1 MAGNDDVSLKVSAD
15 TSALES
21 SMRAATA
28 SVTASTKQMSESFQG
43 LSSSI
48 DGIGTKLLEAFTI
61 GALVEMGKQLAETF
75 DQVAKK
81 AEAVVNASLSF
92 GITTKELQ
100 GVQAIAARTGSSTEA
115 LQTAFQRL
123 DREIVQAAEGNKQ
136 MQERLESVGISL
148 KNIQDPAFTVL
159 DAFVKMGQSG
169 AANAEIMSL
178 LGRNSADLIPTI
190 HELAGGLA
198 AVKEAAE
205 SVGSATKA
213 QLDQLKESAEKVSTL
228 ELKWQNFKTT
238 LAAAVAPELNK
249 LLDVLSQILDKIRD
263 AGGYLDYLRQ
273 KFAAL
278 PPVIQEVVQRLVGVV
293 PGIGAMINNV
303 LDTPASSSGP
313 HAQHPMAPEEEQR
326 PPPGRAISSM
336 KPERS
341 LEEVW
346 SELTDKIERM
356 LQHAGDEGYKEI
368 IASAANSARAQEE
381 LQTGAIDREIEGVQQ
396 AYRAHEISAKQE
408 LEQTLDLIAKKMAAQ
423 ESYFNTLSS
432 LYSTDQKKL
441 AEIQAQEAQAHNR
454 SLQQQQQAEAQYSRN
469 ILQNWQTVTRGLQS
483 ALTSSLEG
491 MLRGTMS
498 FAQAM
503 GNLFMG
509 VFDAIISKLAQWV
522 AQWIENL
529 ILAKVVNQTT
539 ALGQISANAGVAAT
553 AAMGSVAAIPFY
565 GWAMA
570 PGVGAST
577 FAEAMSFSAAAS
589 AAQGFDIPRGL
600 NPVTQLHSREMVLP
614 ERLGDVIRGMA
625 DSPGGRRGGGD
636 THVHLHTLDTRTVD
650 QALRNRTGT
659 LAKALRDHARARR

>member
-1 MAGNDDVSLKVSAD
+1 
-15 TSALES
+15 
-21 SMRAATA
+21 MRAATA
-28 SVTASTKQMSESFQG
+28 SVTASTKQMSESFNG
-43 LSSSI
+43 LSSVI
-48 DGIGTKLLEAFTI
+48 EEIGTKLTA
-61 GALVEMGKQLAETF
+61 ALVIEKLVEIGRQLAETF

-159 DAFVKMGQSG
+159 DAFVKIGQSG
-169 AANAEIMSL
+169 ASNAEIMSL

-238 LAAAVAPELNK
+238 LAASVSPELNK

-263 AGGYLDYLRQ
+263 AGGYLEYLRQ

-303 LDTPASSSGP
+303 LDTPSSSSGP

-326 PPPGRAISSM
+326 PAPGRAITNLKPDRSM
-336 KPERS
+336 ED
-341 LEEVW
+341 VW
-346 SELTDKIERM
+346 QELSDKIQHM
-356 LQHAGDEGYKEI
+356 LQRAGDEGYKDI
-368 IASAANSARAQEE
+368 ISSAANSAKAQEE
-381 LQTGAIDREIEGVQQ
+381 LQTGEIDREIQGVQE
-396 AYRAHEISAKQE
+396 AYRTRQISAKEE
-408 LEQTLDLIAKKMAAQ
+408 LQDTLDLLAKKLAAQ
-423 ESYFNTLSS
+423 TNYFNMLES
-432 LYSTDQKKL
+432 LYADDQKKL
-441 AEIQAQEAQAHNR
+441 AEIQAQEASARNR
-454 SLQQQQQAEAQYSRN
+454 ILGQQQSAEAAYSRN
-469 ILQNWQTVTRGLQS
+469 VLQNWQTVTRGLQS

-509 VFDAIISKLAQWV
+509 VFDAIISKLAQF
-522 AQWIENL
+522 AADWISKL
-529 ILAKVVNQTT
+529 ILTKVVNQAS
-539 ALGQISANAGVAAT
+539 ALSEISANAGVAAT
-553 AAMGSVAAIPFY
+553 AAMASVAAIPVY
-565 GWAMA
+565 GWALA
-570 PGVGAST
+570 PEVGAST
-577 FAEAMSFSAAAS
+577 FAEAMTFAGAAS
-589 AAQGFDIPRGL
+589 AFHGFDIPPNL
-600 NPVTQLHSREMVLP
+600 NPITQLHGGEMVLP
-614 ERLGDVIRGMA
+614 RKYA
-625 DSPGGRRGGGD
+625 DMFREMESSPGGRRGGGD
-636 THVHLHTLDTRTVD
+636 THVHLHTLDTSTVD